1 LVFWKGQSLPSDVSS
16 KRRPFVFADDLWQLG
31 MTLSRPAM
39 ATKPL
44 KLYIEGLS
52 HGDFATAAAA
62 LDALPD
68 TKY

>member
-1 LVFWKGQSLPSDVSS
+1 M
-16 KRRPFVFADDLWQLG
+16 FADDLWQLG